1 MDGGTTAPRRIKGNN
16 MDHRVKYMIDL
27 IEDCKQAM
35 GAHTTEQA
43 FEHPQD
49 RARIIAALVVADS
62 FNGLRK
68 AMVEGR

>member
-1 MDGGTTAPRRIKGNN
+1 
-16 MDHRVKYMIDL
+16 MDHRVRYMIDL
-27 IEDCKQAM
+27 IEDCKKAM
-35 GAHTTEQA
+35 GEHRDEKA

-49 RARIIAALVVADS
+49 RAKIIAALVVADS

>member
-1 MDGGTTAPRRIKGNN
+1 
-16 MDHRVKYMIDL
+16 MIDL

-35 GAHTTEQA
+35 GAHTNEQA

>member
-1 MDGGTTAPRRIKGNN
+1 
-16 MDHRVKYMIDL
+16 MIDL
-27 IEDCKQAM
+27 IEDCKKAM
-35 GAHTTEQA
+35 GEHRDEKA

-49 RARIIAALVVADS
+49 RAKIIAALVVADS